1 MPRSVCSPRPA
12 EGWRALRKS
21 PATGCPTWALARRP
35 PRRFWA
41 CRPTPGLADK
51 AAASWRRHLAVLCPA
66 GSRRPGPRTL
76 DPAFFLKAWAAGRSA
91 GRWARSLPATRVR
104 SPRRQAPLQPMSDV
118 SDIGHSCESAP
129 LVGRLRKRPSTEQ
142 GRGDYAGGYG
152 EGDEYFCEGRRDAR
166 LRGARAGIGRARLTG
181 PVAEPIYPAS
191 RSRIAG

>member
-21 PATGCPTWALARRP
+21 PATGSPKWALARRP
-35 PRRFWA
+35 PRRFRA
-41 CRPTPGLADK
+41 YRPTPGLADK

-118 SDIGHSCESAP
+118 SDIGHSCESALLSNASGSDP
-129 LVGRLRKRPSTEQ
+129 RPSRDAAIIAPGEARGMSISRRPAGCGVAEREGGDRPGSVDRA
-142 GRGDYAGGYG
+142 GRGAYLSG
-152 EGDEYFCEGRRDAR
+152 
-166 LRGARAGIGRARLTG
+166 
-181 PVAEPIYPAS
+181 
-191 RSRIAG
+191 